1 MYGDVN
7 LDGRI
12 DVTDAVLLN
21 KMAAGAVT
29 GNDQQ
34 RRAGDCNVDGEV
46 DTADSVM
53 LLQLFGTHHSIPRTA
68 GKVKALLNPKERNII
83 FHGARTNKTNFQ
95 LAGILADPPARTIR
109 EIICRCH

>member
-29 GNDQQ
+29 GNEQQ

-46 DTADSVM
+46 DTSDSVM
-53 LLQLFGTHHSIPRTA
+53 LLQFLVH
-68 GKVKALLNPKERNII
+68 II
-83 FHGARTNKTNFQ
+83 QYLGPQAK
-95 LAGILADPPARTIR
+95 
-109 EIICRCH
+109 